1 MMFMSDSKF
10 AEYQKQTFERMAYD
24 LQSVIGKIG
33 PDNHSATLRSKL
45 ISIDT
50 EKGTCILEITPSYLG
65 SEGHEKIG
73 TQYEQAIQIVHN
85 GYFY

>member
-1 MMFMSDSKF
+1 MLMSHFNF
-10 AEYQKQTFERMAYD
+10 ANELQKTIERLAYD

-45 ISIDT
+45 VSIDT
-50 EKGTCILEITPSYLG
+50 VKGTCILEIVPTEYVK
-65 SEGHEKIG
+65 EHEKIG
-73 TQYEQAIQIVHN
+73 HQYEQSIKIVHN

>member
-1 MMFMSDSKF
+1 MFMSHFKF
-10 AEYQKQTFERMAYD
+10 ANEQQKTIERLAYD

-45 ISIDT
+45 VSIDT
-50 EKGTCILEITPSYLG
+50 VKGTCILEIVPTEYVKT
-65 SEGHEKIG
+65 HEKIG
-73 TQYEQAIQIVHN
+73 TQYEQSIQIVHN

>member
-1 MMFMSDSKF
+1 MFMSHFKF
-10 AEYQKQTFERMAYD
+10 AEHQQKTIERMAYD

-50 EKGTCILEITPSYLG
+50 VKGTCILEIVPTEYVKT
-65 SEGHEKIG
+65 HEKIG
-73 TQYEQAIQIVHN
+73 HQYEQAIQIVHN

>member
-1 MMFMSDSKF
+1 MTAFN
-10 AEYQKQTFERMAYD
+10 EYQKQTIERLATE
-24 LQSVIGKIG
+24 LQTVIGKIG

-50 EKGTCILEITPSYLG
+50 IKGTCILEIVPTEYVPS
-65 SEGHEKIG
+65 HEKVG
-73 TQYEQAIQIVHN
+73 QQYEQAIQIVHN